1 MQLTFHAIKY
11 LCKRAEISYSW
22 CKAPDI
28 LGCEK
33 MYFKIYHFP
42 LLALWFKAY
51 NLRFFGGDLF
61 LFFLHND
68 EVGVSIEK

>member
-1 MQLTFHAIKY
+1 MQLTRHAIRY
-11 LCKRAEISYSW
+11 LCKRAEISNSW
-22 CKAPDI
+22 YKASDI

-33 MYFKIYHFP
+33 KYFEIYHFT
-42 LLALWFKAY
+42 LVALWFIVN

-68 EVGVSIEK
+68 EVGVRIEK